1 MISIAEED
9 LKGMIVTVTLAT
21 VPFTAEEEGILIKAV
36 VVEAGEDAVLVG
48 LIAGLIATPGVDEA
62 EAEEGETLMGVEEG
76 EVGDITMIE
85 TSVGEVEVETPD
97 EILLS
102 VVWMIDEILP
112 IEVWMMIIDENLL
125 LEVWMMIME
134 ENLLLEGWTIIIT
147 VYQSTIIMV
156 EKEKLPE
163 KEKLLENC
171 QHHGTH
177 T

>member
-21 VPFTAEEEGILIKAV
+21 VPFTVEEEGILIKAV

-48 LIAGLIATPGVDEA
+48 LIAGLIATPGVDEE

-112 IEVWMMIIDENLL
+112 IEIWMMIIDENLL
-125 LEVWMMIME
+125 LEVWMMTME